1 MLIVNLHYTLYP
13 KISQWLYESN
23 ISDTAQ
29 EAITKRILFLKYA
42 TKQVL
47 TILPLKGRTRE

>member
-1 MLIVNLHYTLYP
+1 MLIVNLYFTLYP
-13 KISQWLYESN
+13 KISQWLHESN

-29 EAITKRILFLKYA
+29 EAITIRILFLKYT
-42 TKQVL
+42 TKQVV